1 MQVNSIRSYSA
12 PRVAFG
18 NEGEAAEKK
27 QINKKA
33 VIAAGATAAAAVAA
47 VGTTAYAL
55 HRGKVVTEGKEAK
68 FFAKLK
74 EGFKSFAGEGRKN
87 YLEKL
92 KANLQDMIDNGK
104 KAKDGTVTELT
115 KEAAEKV
122 QNKIKKL
129 DEKINKITE
138 NLTNAAETVAAE
150 GAKAAPEGEK
160 AVAEGVETIVEDV
173 QAAQ

>member
-12 PRVAFG
+12 PHVAFG
-18 NEGEAAEKK
+18 NEGEATEKK

-33 VIAAGATAAAAVAA
+33 LIAAGATAAAAAVA

-68 FFAKLK
+68 FFTKLK

-92 KANLQDMIDNGK
+92 KANLQDMINNGK
-104 KAKDGTVTELT
+104 KGKDGTVTELS
-115 KEAAEKV
+115 KEAKEKA
-122 QNKIKKL
+122 QN
-129 DEKINKITE
+129 KINKITE
-138 NLTNAAETVAAE
+138 KLAKK

-173 QAAQ
+173 EAAQ

>member
-87 YLEKL
+87 YLEKV
-92 KANLQDMIDNGK
+92 KANLQDMINNGK
-104 KAKDGTVTELT
+104 KGKDGTVTELS
-115 KEAAEKV
+115 KEATEIA
-122 QNKIKKL
+122 QNKINKL

-138 NLTNAAETVAAE
+138 KLANKAE
-150 GAKAAPEGEK
+150 KAAPEGEK

-173 QAAQ
+173 EAAQ

>member
-55 HRGKVVTEGKEAK
+55 HRGKVVEGKDAK
-68 FFAKLK
+68 FFTKLK

-92 KANLQDMIDNGK
+92 KANLQDMINNGK
-104 KAKDGTVTELT
+104 KGKDGTVTQLS
-115 KEAAEKV
+115 KEAAEKA
-122 QNKIKKL
+122 QNKINKL
-129 DEKINKITE
+129 DEQINKATE
-138 NLTNAAETVAAE
+138 KLAKK

-160 AVAEGVETIVEDV
+160 AVAEGVETIVEDT

>member
-12 PRVAFG
+12 PHVAFG
-18 NEGEAAEKK
+18 NEGEATEKK
-27 QINKKA
+27 QINKKTL
-33 VIAAGATAAAAVAA
+33 IAAGATAAAAVAA

-55 HRGKVVTEGKEAK
+55 HRGKVVEGKDAK
-68 FFAKLK
+68 FFTKLK

-92 KANLQDMIDNGK
+92 KANLQDMINNGK
-104 KAKDGTVTELT
+104 KGKDGTVTQLS
-115 KEAAEKV
+115 KEAKEKA
-122 QNKIKKL
+122 QN
-129 DEKINKITE
+129 KINKITE
-138 NLTNAAETVAAE
+138 KLAKK

-173 QAAQ
+173 EAAQ

>member
-12 PRVAFG
+12 PHVAFG
-18 NEGEAAEKK
+18 NEGEATEKK
-27 QINKKA
+27 QINKKTL
-33 VIAAGATAAAAVAA
+33 IAAGATAAAAAVA

-55 HRGKVVTEGKEAK
+55 HRGKVVEGKDAK
-68 FFAKLK
+68 FFTKLK

-92 KANLQDMIDNGK
+92 KANLQDMINNGK
-104 KAKDGTVTELT
+104 KGKDGTVTQLS
-115 KEAAEKV
+115 KEAAEKA
-122 QNKIKKL
+122 QNKINKL
-129 DEKINKITE
+129 DEQINKATE
-138 NLTNAAETVAAE
+138 KLAKK

-160 AVAEGVETIVEDV
+160 AVAEGVETIVEDT

>member
-12 PRVAFG
+12 PHVAFG
-18 NEGEAAEKK
+18 NEGEATEKK
-27 QINKKA
+27 QINKKTL
-33 VIAAGATAAAAVAA
+33 IAAGATAAAAAVA

-55 HRGKVVTEGKEAK
+55 HRGKVVEGKDAK
-68 FFAKLK
+68 FFTKLK

-115 KEAAEKV
+115 KEAAEKA

>member
-18 NEGEAAEKK
+18 NEGEATENK
-27 QINKKA
+27 QASKKA
-33 VIAAGATAAAAVAA
+33 IAVGAGIAAAAVA

-55 HRGKVVTEGKEAK
+55 HRGKVVTDGKDVK

-74 EGFKSFAGEGRKN
+74 EGFKTFVGENRKN
-87 YLEKL
+87 YLEKV
-92 KANLQDMIDNGK
+92 KANLEDVLKNGK

-115 KEAAEKV
+115 KEAAEKA
-122 QNKIKKL
+122 QNKINKL
-129 DEKINKITE
+129 DEQINKVTE
-138 NLTNAAETVAAE
+138 KLAKKAE
-150 GAKAAPEGEK
+150 KAAPEGEK